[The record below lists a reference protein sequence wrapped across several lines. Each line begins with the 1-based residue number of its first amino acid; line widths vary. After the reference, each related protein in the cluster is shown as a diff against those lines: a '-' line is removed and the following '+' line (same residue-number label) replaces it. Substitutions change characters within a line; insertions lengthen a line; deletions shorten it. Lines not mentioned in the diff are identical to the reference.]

1 MTPAD
6 IAAAQPGTIIRDA
19 VVPGLQLRAFPGSK
33 AFYLYYRTKGGRQ
46 RKPKLGNWPTLTLP
60 RARTVARAMLDAVAG
75 GGDPSQAR
83 QDARVAPTVAD
94 LCDRYMLEWGCNKK
108 SAADD
113 ERLIRLYIKPKL
125 GRERVAEL
133 SHSDVDA
140 FHRWV
145 PRKVTANR
153 AVSLLSKAMNLAGR
167 WGWRAGDNPCR
178 GVRKNREAARERYM
192 TAAEAIAVAQAMER
206 RARTTP
212 PCSSPT
218 TGTRRSSC
226 GTGGWPRGP
235 PSRLSIL
242 GSEKAISHIWL
253 GACVVE
259 SGDRSCARSVR
270 KMQHVSDGTPH
281 CPKNVVYF
289 GHDSYFSECRRP
301 AKPHV
306 GPYGDWIARGLDAQ

>member
-1 MTPAD
+1 MSDLKLGKLPDRTPVKITITVSPDLNQALRAPAATARRTTFASASTTPAC
-6 IAAAQPGTIIRDA
+6 
-19 VVPGLQLRAFPGSK
+19 RA
-33 AFYLYYRTKGGRQ
+33 
-46 RKPKLGNWPTLTLP
+46 
-60 RARTVARAMLDAVAG
+60 
-75 GGDPSQAR
+75 PSA
-83 QDARVAPTVAD
+83 
-94 LCDRYMLEWGCNKK
+94 
-108 SAADD
+108 
-113 ERLIRLYIKPKL
+113 
-125 GRERVAEL
+125 
-133 SHSDVDA
+133 
-140 FHRWV
+140 
-145 PRKVTANR
+145 
-153 AVSLLSKAMNLAGR
+153 
-167 WGWRAGDNPCR
+167 
-178 GVRKNREAARERYM
+178 
-192 TAAEAIAVAQAMER
+192 
-206 RARTTP
+206 P